1 MPNRHRQLPIPIRFG
16 ATHRKLL
23 YAVFLFAWLS
33 GALWLV
39 FHYFLQAEGDFG
51 PLPHPAEKW
60 WLRLHGLAA
69 FGMLIALGSVLPV
82 HARRAWQLGKNRKS
96 GLGMKLAFS
105 WMALSGYA
113 LYYFASEENQA
124 WLPLLHWVAGL
135 GLPLMLA
142 AHIALGRR
150 RAHPKQAKAQPAK
163 PKQAGAPLQSC
174 SQS

>member
-1 MPNRHRQLPIPIRFG
+1 MHKTHKPLPIPIRLG

-23 YAVFLFAWLS
+23 YAVFLAAWLS

-51 PLPHPAEKW
+51 PLTHPAEKW
-60 WLRLHGLAA
+60 WLRLHGLSV

-96 GLGMKLAFS
+96 GLGMKLVFG
-105 WMALSGYA
+105 WMALTGYA

-124 WLPLLHWVAGL
+124 WLPVLHWAAGL
-135 GLPLMLA
+135 GLPLVLLI
-142 AHIALGRR
+142 HISLGRR
-150 RAHPKQAKAQPAK
+150 RAHPRQIK
-163 PKQAGAPLQSC
+163 PKHAESIFQS
-174 SQS
+174 